1 MDIIY
6 ICVCV
11 IMCVYLYIHII
22 YVCFYIYIYIVYG
35 KMMEN
40 GGENDGENWC
50 SDLGFKANVGF

>member
-1 MDIIY
+1 M
-6 ICVCV
+6 
-11 IMCVYLYIHII
+11 
-22 YVCFYIYIYIVYG
+22 YVFIYIYIVYG